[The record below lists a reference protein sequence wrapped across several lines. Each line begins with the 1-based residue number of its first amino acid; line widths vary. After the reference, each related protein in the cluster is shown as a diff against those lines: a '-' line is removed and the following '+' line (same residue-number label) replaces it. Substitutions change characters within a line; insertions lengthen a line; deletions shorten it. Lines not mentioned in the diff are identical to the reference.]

1 MKYNPVVL
9 LCSHRRQ
16 EITRINIKSLLEQSV
31 KPKVVLMLSDW
42 SEADLFRNLFA
53 EITVEV
59 VANDPLGRKWQMG
72 VNVAR
77 KLSPNPLIITGSD
90 DVLGPDFIKNGL
102 KLLDL
107 GYQFIG
113 LRKWI
118 CFDPKTKKGYIF
130 EYKAPNFPLGGG
142 RIYSEELLIKM
153 RYNLFDLKISKHLDD
168 KGWETAKLSRYI
180 VTNEIEKFGLYIT
193 AIKGDWPMLN
203 PLDKHFTSRT
213 VKHVSTWNTNQL
225 QNIVPKEYL

>member
-16 EITRINIKSLLEQSV
+16 EITRVNIKSLLEQSV
-31 KPKVVLMLSDW
+31 KPKVVLILSDW
-42 SEADLFRNLFA
+42 SEEDLFKKLFP

-72 VNVAR
+72 VNAAR
-77 KLSPNPLIITGSD
+77 KLNPSPLIITGSD

-102 KLLDL
+102 KLMDL
-107 GYQFIG
+107 GYQFVG

-118 CFDPKTKKGYIF
+118 CYDPRAKKGYIF

-142 RIYSEELLIKM
+142 RIYSDEILMKM
-153 RYNLFDLKISKHLDD
+153 RYNLFDIKLSKHLDD
-168 KGWETAKLSRYI
+168 KGWNEAKASKHII
-180 VTNEIEKFGLYIT
+180 VNEIEKFGLYIT
-193 AIKGDWPMLN
+193 AIKGEWPMLN

-213 VKHVSTWNTNQL
+213 VKHISTWNTNQL